1 VALPRDVVPG
11 TGIGFERHGG
21 HPGSARGRPSYRTQ
35 LPAQPAD
42 PCNKVLNGDYLVHA
56 RAPRLEALARAAADA
71 ALGAVRAAD
80 PGAEGWEAWWEALGR
95 EVPALGPLLEER
107 ARRYAGYGTD
117 RDGHA
122 GLHLGALLQA
132 GFAEAEVL
140 WRGRSSTIVAAFK
153 A

>member
-1 VALPRDVVPG
+1 MIAPR
-11 TGIGFERHGG
+11 TNRH
-21 HPGSARGRPSYRTQ
+21 AFRPS
-35 LPAQPAD
+35 
-42 PCNKVLNGDYLVHA
+42 LND
-56 RAPRLEALARAAADA
+56 AP
-71 ALGAVRAAD
+71 
-80 PGAEGWEAWWEALGR
+80 
-95 EVPALGPLLEER
+95 LEER